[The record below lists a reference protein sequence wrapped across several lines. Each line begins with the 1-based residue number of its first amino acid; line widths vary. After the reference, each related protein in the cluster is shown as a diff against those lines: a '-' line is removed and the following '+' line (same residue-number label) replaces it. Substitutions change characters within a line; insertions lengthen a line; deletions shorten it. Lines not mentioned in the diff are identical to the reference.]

1 MIDELDSIAG
11 KRENA
16 GKDMEVRIVAQL
28 AACLDDLDSS
38 DERVVVIGITSR
50 PETID
55 AGLRRAGRFERE
67 VCLNVP
73 NETARIDILRKLTK
87 NMRLSSNFPFEELV
101 KYTPGFVGADIQT
114 LCKEASIIAVER
126 AIKFAESDDKES
138 TEGQEGDDEIMKLD
152 KFYIEVEDF

>member
-1 MIDELDSIAG
+1 MVLIDELDSIAG

-38 DERVVVIGITSR
+38 DERVVVIGVTSR

-55 AGLRRAGRFERE
+55 SGLRRAGRFERE

-73 NETARIDILRKLTK
+73 NETARIDILRKLTR
-87 NMRLSSNFPFEELV
+87 NMRLREYFPWL
-101 KYTPGFVGADIQT
+101 Q
-114 LCKEASIIAVER
+114 
-126 AIKFAESDDKES
+126 
-138 TEGQEGDDEIMKLD
+138 
-152 KFYIEVEDF
+152 

>member
-1 MIDELDSIAG
+1 LIDELDSIAG

-87 NMRLSSNFPFEELV
+87 TMRLSSNFPFEELV
-101 KYTPGFVGADIQT
+101 KYTPGFVGADI
-114 LCKEASIIAVER
+114 
-126 AIKFAESDDKES
+126 
-138 TEGQEGDDEIMKLD
+138 
-152 KFYIEVEDF
+152 

>member
-1 MIDELDSIAG
+1 MVLIDELDSIAG

-38 DERVVVIGITSR
+38 DERVVVIGVTSR

-55 AGLRRAGRFERE
+55 SGLRRAGRFERE

-73 NETARIDILRKLTK
+73 NETARIDILRKLTR
-87 NMRLSSNFPFEELV
+87 NMRLRE
-101 KYTPGFVGADIQT
+101 
-114 LCKEASIIAVER
+114 
-126 AIKFAESDDKES
+126 
-138 TEGQEGDDEIMKLD
+138 
-152 KFYIEVEDF
+152 